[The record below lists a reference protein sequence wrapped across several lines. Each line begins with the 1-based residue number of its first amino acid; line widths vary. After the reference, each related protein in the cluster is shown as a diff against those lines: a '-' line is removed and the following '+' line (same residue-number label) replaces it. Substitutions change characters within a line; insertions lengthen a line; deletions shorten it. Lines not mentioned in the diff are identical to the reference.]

1 MTGTER
7 VHAVI
12 SEAFKDFKYGSF
24 GLLLLTSYTYA
35 QPFLKVCKLEW
46 KYVDL
51 EGGRAVINGHPVY
64 LTPSLQQLLQQQ
76 KDLWD
81 FQPYVFPYHRASDNA
96 YRPLTSGLC
105 VKYLGQLSE
114 TLGFEINQID
124 IRKTAIKEMI
134 LNGARPEHIQALAN
148 IELSTLLKYFE
159 DDIEVL
165 RKIYERPEIYMKVH

>member
-35 QPFLKVCKLEW
+35 QPFSKVCKLEW

-51 EGGRAVINGHPVY
+51 EEGKAIINGHPVY
-64 LTPSLQQLLQQQ
+64 LTPSLQELMKQQ

-81 FQPYVFPYHRASDNA
+81 FQPYVFPYHRVSDNA
-96 YRPLTSGLC
+96 YRPLTKTLC
-105 VKYLGQLSE
+105 VKYLSQLSE
-114 TLGFEINQID
+114 TLGFEITQID

-134 LNGARPEHIQALAN
+134 TNGARPEHIQALTG
-148 IELSTLLKYFE
+148 LTLTGLLKYFE
-159 DDIEVL
+159 NDIEVL